1 MNLPNRGQVAVTP
14 RVIPEQSLTAAEDAA
29 IRVALCRCFPPDRE
43 VFAKTRA
50 WHGTLPTW
58 SVVVEHGD
66 LVVAHAGIVEREI
79 LVGHD
84 RVRAAG
90 VQNVLVAPEH
100 RKSDLFGQIMS
111 VAMAEALRRQVDLGI
126 LFCTAEL
133 ARIYAWV
140 GWKILEDRSV
150 VRVDEEGR
158 FRPLPEKNVTMF
170 YPLVRA
176 DIPPGD
182 IHLLGND
189 W

>member
-1 MNLPNRGQVAVTP
+1 MPPTP
-14 RVIPEQSLTAAEDAA
+14 RVVTEESLTAAEDAA

-43 VFAKTRA
+43 IFSKTRA

-58 SVVVEHGD
+58 TVIVQQEE
-66 LVVAHAGIVEREI
+66 LVIAHAGIVEREI
-79 LVGHD
+79 LVGQE

-90 VQNVLVAPEH
+90 VQNVLVVPEH
-100 RKSDLFGQIMS
+100 RKSDLFRQIMS
-111 VAMAEALRRQVDLGI
+111 VAMAEALRRQLDLGI
-126 LFCTAEL
+126 LFCTADL
-133 ARIYAWV
+133 ARIYAWL
-140 GWKILEDRSV
+140 GWRLLKDQSV

-158 FRPLPEKNVTMF
+158 FQSLPEKNVTMF
-170 YPLVRA
+170 YPLMRA

>member
-1 MNLPNRGQVAVTP
+1 MQAAP
-14 RVIPEQSLTAAEDAA
+14 RVIPEESLTAAEDAA
-29 IRVALCRCFPPDRE
+29 IRVALCRCFPADHE
-43 VFAKTRA
+43 VFAETRA

-58 SVVVEHGD
+58 SVVVEHEN

-79 LVGHD
+79 LVGHE

-90 VQNVLVAPEH
+90 VQNVLVLPEH
-100 RKSDLFGQIMS
+100 RKSDLFRQIMS
-111 VAMAEALRRQVDLGI
+111 VAMEEARRRPLDLGI
-126 LFCTAEL
+126 LFCTSDL
-133 ARIYAWV
+133 VRIYAWV
-140 GWKILEDRSV
+140 GWRLLKGRSV

-158 FRPLPEKNVTMF
+158 FQALPEKNVTMF
-170 YPLVRA
+170 YPLAHA